1 MTAHIPSP
9 DLPIHGTVYGVLL
22 NSQAEWQAAAPLM
35 VSAPYQAPPKAPV
48 LYIKTANTWTLS
60 EHAIAV
66 PSHLPAVEIGATL
79 GVVLSEQG
87 ALRGYLLLNDL
98 SVPHSVA
105 EQGFYR
111 PPVKYKCIDGFLGV
125 GAQLLPAADLPDPH
139 AITLEVRI
147 NGTLRQTV
155 QLGQMRRLLPQLLA
169 DVGEFM
175 TFQAGDVL
183 MLGLDVCHEGPEAG
197 RRPHAVV
204 GDVVEIHAP
213 GVPGLGVLRH
223 HLIGAVA

>member
-1 MTAHIPSP
+1 
-9 DLPIHGTVYGVLL
+9 
-22 NSQAEWQAAAPLM
+22 M
-35 VSAPYQAPPKAPV
+35 VNAPYQAPPKAPV

-111 PPVKYKCIDGFLGV
+111 PPVKYKCIDGFLGI
-125 GAQLLPAADLPDPH
+125 GAQLLPAADLPDPN

-147 NGTLRQTV
+147 NGTLCQTV
-155 QLGQMRRLLPQLLA
+155 QLGQMRRLLPQLSA

-175 TFQAGDVL
+175 TLQAGDVL
-183 MLGLDVCHEGPEAG
+183 MLGLDVCHDGPEAG
-197 RRPHAVV
+197 RRPQAVV
-204 GDVVEIHAP
+204 GDVVDIHAP